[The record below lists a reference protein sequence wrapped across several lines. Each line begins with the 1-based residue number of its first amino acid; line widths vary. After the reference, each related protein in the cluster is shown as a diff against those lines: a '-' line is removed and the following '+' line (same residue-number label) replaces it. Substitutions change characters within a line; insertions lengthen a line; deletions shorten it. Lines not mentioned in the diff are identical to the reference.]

1 MPRLVLGLKNLSK
14 SHALIKDSPSNVSIC
29 FRYDTSDRAQCPPLP
44 IEASERV
51 SCPTGYVYDTSLFP
65 STAVT
70 EMDMVCADNWIS
82 SFAQSLYMAGMLVGS
97 FVFGVMADRWGRL
110 FTLVVAV
117 TVLAVAGSLSA
128 LLPASVP
135 LFSTLRYLAMTCH

>member
-1 MPRLVLGLKNLSK
+1 MYPIC
-14 SHALIKDSPSNVSIC
+14 HC
-29 FRYDTSDRAQCPPLP
+29 FRFNTTDHTHCPPSG
-44 IEASERV
+44 IDASTRV
-51 SCPTGYVYDTSLFP
+51 SCPSGYVYDTSLFP

-70 EMDMVCADNWIS
+70 EMDMVCSDNWIS

-135 LFSTLRYLAMTCH
+135 LFSTLRYLTMTCH